1 MTIVGWKKD
10 PLKNGRAII
19 IDANINVNCTP
30 GNKIFLQLEKDL
42 VQLPTKNQKSH
53 TRATKKSDVQGNIID
68 H

>member
-42 VQLPTKNQKSH
+42 VQFICPLRTIRVILGQQK
-53 TRATKKSDVQGNIID
+53 RVMFKEKYL
-68 H
+68 